1 LKQNFHLKFPHASF
15 CHLHQ
20 PNNQNDPLHKNPRP
34 SSPVPNQKPWSIQS
48 GDRKKREN
56 ERVSV
61 RELYVA
67 AAGPK
72 AEATSP
78 MRAGGMAIDGVASC
92 YMTHS
97 PARKKASHSPSNETI
112 PSAQDKHKMGRGI
125 NNVIL
130 IMQITLK

>member
-1 LKQNFHLKFPHASF
+1 MKQNFHLKFPHASS

-20 PNNQNDPLHKNPRP
+20 TNNQNDPLHKNPRP
-34 SSPVPNQKPWSIQS
+34 SSPVLNQKPRSIQF
-48 GDRKKREN
+48 GARKKRED
-56 ERVSV
+56 EKSV

-97 PARKKASHSPSNETI
+97 PARKKAS
-112 PSAQDKHKMGRGI
+112 Q
-125 NNVIL
+125 
-130 IMQITLK
+130 